1 MQRELPTIDFK
12 SEAEVRSTAESR
24 RTEEVAGLLKAF
36 FAWWTPR
43 PRQWISRPRQ
53 WTSGPQQ
60 SGRPILE
67 AVQIAHR
74 RVPAGK

>member
-12 SEAEVRSTAESR
+12 SEAEVRSKAESR
-24 RTEEVAGLLKAF
+24 RTEEVAGLLKAL

-43 PRQWISRPRQ
+43 PRQWTPGLHR
-53 WTSGPQQ
+53 

-67 AVQIAHR
+67 AVQISQR
-74 RVPAGK
+74 PVTAGK

>member
-12 SEAEVRSTAESR
+12 SEAEVRAKAESR

-43 PRQWISRPRQ
+43 PRQWTP
-53 WTSGPQQ
+53 GLHQ

-67 AVQIAHR
+67 TVQISHR
-74 RVPAGK
+74 PVTAGK